1 MKKYLPAVVVIAL
14 LATAALFYFLF
25 PQTDDMT
32 TTTPKPGELIY
43 EGAQTLVG
51 TLSLDKY
58 RKGGSTLTTEKAI
71 IFIDDSFLDAPAGQ
85 ETLKLDGGQVELRG
99 DVTTQYC
106 GGDVYIQC
114 LEQGFISNVDN
125 IQYIKLAK

>member
-1 MKKYLPAVVVIAL
+1 MKKYLPSAAIIAL

-25 PQTDDMT
+25 PQTNDMT

-43 EGAQTLVG
+43 EGTQTLIG

-71 IFIDDSFLDAPAGQ
+71 IFIDDNFFDTPTGQ
-85 ETLKLDGGQVELRG
+85 EALKLDGRQVDVRG
-99 DVTTQYC
+99 DVTTRYC

-114 LEQGFISNVDN
+114 LEQGFISNVDK